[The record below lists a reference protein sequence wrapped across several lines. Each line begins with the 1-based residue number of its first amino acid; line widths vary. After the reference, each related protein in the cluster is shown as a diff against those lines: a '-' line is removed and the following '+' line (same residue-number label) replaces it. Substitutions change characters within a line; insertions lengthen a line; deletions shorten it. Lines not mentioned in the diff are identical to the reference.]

1 MFIDNNY
8 LQVFQHESGTHKY
21 LFVPSPYGNWR
32 IGFTIGDAD
41 EAWITSGSA
50 GTTCPASES
59 APISKRLGRKSWAYY
74 KEGSWRDEGKITVT
88 VFGESG
94 DFGGSGESGETG
106 ESSGSSGSGES
117 SGSGDTTG
125 SSEFRGSGESSG
137 SGDSDGSGESS
148 ESSGSG
154 DSGVSGGS
162 VGSGE
167 YGDGESGGSGDS
179 GNFGGSGDLG

>member
-41 EAWITSGSA
+41 QAWITSGSA

-59 APISKRLGRKSWAYY
+59 DAISKRLGRKSWAYY
-74 KEGSWRDEGKITVT
+74 KEGSWRDGGKITVT

-94 DFGGSGESGETG
+94 DYGGSGESS
-106 ESSGSSGSGES
+106 ESSGLGES
-117 SGSGDTTG
+117 SGSGDTRG
-125 SSEFRGSGESSG
+125 SSESRGSGESSG
-137 SGDSDGSGESS
+137 SADSDGSGESS
-148 ESSGSG
+148 ES
-154 DSGVSGGS
+154 GVSGGS
-162 VGSGE
+162 VSSGE
-167 YGDGESGGSGDS
+167 YGDDESGGSGDS
-179 GNFGGSGDLG
+179 GNFGGSGDLGKYDEW

>member
-1 MFIDNNY
+1 MG
-8 LQVFQHESGTHKY
+8 GTHKY

-88 VFGESG
+88 VFGES
-94 DFGGSGESGETG
+94 SGYSG
-106 ESSGSSGSGES
+106 SSGSSGPSESSGSGES
-117 SGSGDTTG
+117 SGS
-125 SSEFRGSGESSG
+125 SESIGSGESSG
-137 SGDSDGSGESS
+137 SGDP
-148 ESSGSG
+148 
-154 DSGVSGGS
+154 
-162 VGSGE
+162 
-167 YGDGESGGSGDS
+167 
-179 GNFGGSGDLG
+179 GNYGGSGDLGEYVEW